1 MLPSVHSGGKG
12 LSKKGVRSLPGKE
25 NINKDILDISV
36 VFVAKAQRVGTL
48 RVEHVK
54 WGMVSDEEA
63 GRNLVNHFKKLKIH
77 PAGNGHLLEVA
88 GKCKV

>member
-1 MLPSVHSGGKG
+1 MHFGGEG
-12 LSKKGVRSLPGKE
+12 LSKKSVRSLPGKE

-36 VFVAKAQRVGTL
+36 VFVTKAQRVGTL
-48 RVEHVK
+48 RVEYVK

-77 PAGNGHLLEVA
+77 PAGNGQLPEVA